1 MKLPNSKVFAH
12 SRSRTFFLILTGL
25 LIVSGC
31 VGSNLPQFSM
41 FRKKA
46 ESNQANWKNTVAE
59 SQANHLNWSTSYTDA
74 LQAATREGKL
84 LMAHFTGSDWCA
96 WCIKLE
102 DEVFD
107 TPNFQAWA
115 DQNVIPLKLDFPKM
129 TKLSRELTAQNNQ
142 VKQKYDAY
150 IKGYPTV
157 LFIDSSGSVVAKM
170 GYASGGPEAWISQAE
185 SKMQ

>member
-1 MKLPNSKVFAH
+1 MRLPNLKMLAH

-25 LIVSGC
+25 VIVSGC

-46 ESNQANWKNTVAE
+46 ENDQANWKNTVAE
-59 SQANHLNWSTSYTDA
+59 SQGGHLNWSTSYNGA
-74 LQAATREGKL
+74 LQAAAREGKL
-84 LMAHFTGSDWCA
+84 VMANFTGSDWCA

-107 TPNFQAWA
+107 TPNFQTWA
-115 DQNVIPLKLDFPKM
+115 SQNVVPLKLDFPRT
-129 TKLSRELTAQNNQ
+129 TKLSRELTEQNNQ
-142 VKQKYDAY
+142 IKQKYQSY
-150 IKGYPTV
+150 VKGYPTI
-157 LFIDSSGSVVAKM
+157 LFIDANENVVAKM
-170 GYASGGPEAWISQAE
+170 GYASDGPAAWISQAE